1 MRVDGE
7 KTVHYERT
15 AADDAKVSEILR
27 DERPGDLDHQAVLA
41 VAPTAE
47 VGLGRPS
54 RDADAADAVR
64 ERRRAE
70 GVEVLRAVRAL
81 DRASVAAVAAAIS

>member
-15 AADDAKVSEILR
+15 AADDAGVSEILR
-27 DERPGDLDHQAVLA
+27 DERPSDLDHQAVLA
-41 VAPTAE
+41 VAPAAE
-47 VGLGRPS
+47 IGLGCAC
-54 RDADAADAVR
+54 RDADAVNAVR

-70 GVEVLRAVRAL
+70 GVEVLRAVGAL
-81 DRASVAAVAAAIS
+81 DRARVAAVAAAIS